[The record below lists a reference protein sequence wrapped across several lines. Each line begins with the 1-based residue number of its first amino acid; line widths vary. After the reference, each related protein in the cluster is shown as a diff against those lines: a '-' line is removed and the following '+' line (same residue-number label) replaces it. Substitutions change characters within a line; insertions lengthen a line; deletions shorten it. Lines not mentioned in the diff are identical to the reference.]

1 MKKVSVLKKALA
13 SVVSAATLISCTAAN
28 TMNFAAVTAAD
39 GANYAEAL
47 AMSLYFFDANECG
60 TEVDDNCLT
69 WRGNCHTYDAE
80 ASLDSA
86 VNLSSSEKE
95 MIRAA
100 NGGSNTVDASGGYHD
115 AGDHIKFN
123 VTMGFA
129 ASSLAM
135 SYYMN
140 PGAYE
145 KANCEGHFKEILK
158 KTCDYLMKTTY
169 LDSSGNVYAVCATV
183 ANSADH
189 DVTWEAPEKQTY
201 DRPTYWL
208 TKSFNNSVTTATMAS
223 ALAGTAYVFKDVD
236 SEYSAECMKYAKA
249 LYNFAKDYPGMNDTN
264 SGLYSLTDTYVD
276 DLALTEVWFYIN
288 GEGSLPTYKPT
299 ANGCYNGQYYDYHLY
314 CWDKVWSGYAT
325 LMYYI
330 TGDQTFASEMQFE
343 LNNKGGL
350 STTSYNAAGWGAS
363 RYNCALQMVAL
374 GLAKGDANSSY
385 ALGAKYQTDYLL
397 GNNQKSTSFLL
408 GYGNKWP
415 DQIHHRAAN
424 PGKTS
429 GMSSGGHILYGA
441 LVGGPTD
448 SNCTYT
454 DQWDQY
460 QSTEP
465 ALDYNACFA
474 LACAGLVNLYG
485 GDASELDDII
495 KNADEID
502 ETYDFGSGENPQPT
516 TEATEATET
525 TGGNEKL
532 KGDVNNDG
540 AVDISDV
547 VCLGRYLVGD
557 SEQIEAYTT
566 SGEYVWTNRIGEN
579 SYSEV
584 YLDVNEDEKVNVFDY
599 VSLRKILIN
608 K

>member
-1 MKKVSVLKKALA
+1 MRKAAGWKKAMA
-13 SVVSAATLISCTAAN
+13 SLVSAATLFSCTITG
-28 TMNFAAVTAAD
+28 TMNFSTVTAAD

-86 VNLSSSEKE
+86 ANLSSSEKA
-95 MIRAA
+95 MIKEA
-100 NGGSNTVDASGGYHD
+100 NGGSNTVDVSGGYHD

-145 KANCEGHFKEILK
+145 KANCEGHFREVLK

-169 LDSSGNVYAVCATV
+169 LDNSGNVYAVCATV

-189 DVTWEAPEKQTY
+189 DVTWEPPEKQTY

-208 TKSFNNSVTTATMAS
+208 TASYNNSVTTATMAS

-236 SEYSAECMKYAKA
+236 AEYSAKCMKYSKA
-249 LYNFAKDYPGMNDTN
+249 LYDFAKKYPDMQDTT
-264 SGLYSLTDTYVD
+264 SGLYRLTDTYID
-276 DLALTEVWFYIN
+276 DLALAEVWFYIN

-330 TGDQTFASEMQFE
+330 TGDQAFANEMQFE
-343 LNNKGGL
+343 LNNKGGVP
-350 STTSYNAAGWGAS
+350 TNKYNAAGWGAS

-374 GLAKGDANSSY
+374 GLAKGDANSTY

-408 GYGNKWP
+408 GYGNTWP
-415 DQIHHRAAN
+415 QQVHHRAAN
-424 PGKTS
+424 SQKT
-429 GMSSGGHILYGA
+429 GMTHVLYGA

-448 SNCTYT
+448 SDCTYT
-454 DQWDQY
+454 DYWDQY

-474 LACAGLVNLYG
+474 LACAGLVNIYG

-495 KNADEID
+495 KNAPEID
-502 ETYDFGSGENPQPT
+502 ENYKFDGEEQPQPS
-516 TEATEATET
+516 TETTET
-525 TGGNEKL
+525 TGDEKL

-540 AVDISDV
+540 VVNVTDV
-547 VCLGRYLVGD
+547 VCLGRYLVKAELTED
-557 SEQIEAYTT
+557 VDT
-566 SGEYVWTNRIGEN
+566 SDFNY
-579 SYSEV
+579 
-584 YLDVNEDEKVNVFDY
+584 DVNDDGKINVFDL
-599 VSLRKILIN
+599 VAVRRILIEQ
-608 K
+608 

>member
-1 MKKVSVLKKALA
+1 MRKAAGWKKAMA
-13 SVVSAATLISCTAAN
+13 SLVSAATLFSCTITG
-28 TMNFAAVTAAD
+28 TMNFSTVTAAD

-86 VNLSSSEKE
+86 ANLSSSEKA
-95 MIRAA
+95 MIKEA
-100 NGGSNTVDASGGYHD
+100 NGGSNTVDVSGGYHD

-145 KANCEGHFKEILK
+145 KANCEGHFREVLK

-169 LDSSGNVYAVCATV
+169 LDNSGNVYAVCATV

-189 DVTWEAPEKQTY
+189 DVTWEPPEKQTY

-208 TKSFNNSVTTATMAS
+208 TASYNNSVTTATMAS

-236 SEYSAECMKYAKA
+236 AEYSAKCMKYSKA
-249 LYNFAKDYPGMNDTN
+249 LYDFAKKYPDMQDTT
-264 SGLYSLTDTYVD
+264 SGLYRLTDTYID
-276 DLALTEVWFYIN
+276 DLALAEVWFYIN

-330 TGDQTFASEMQFE
+330 TGDQAFANEMQFE
-343 LNNKGGL
+343 LNNKGGVP
-350 STTSYNAAGWGAS
+350 TNKYNAAGWGAS

-374 GLAKGDANSSY
+374 GLAKGDANSTY

-408 GYGNKWP
+408 GYGNTWP
-415 DQIHHRAAN
+415 QQVHHRAGN
-424 PGKTS
+424 SQKT
-429 GMSSGGHILYGA
+429 GMTHVLNGA

-448 SNCTYT
+448 SDCTYT
-454 DQWDQY
+454 DYWDQY

-495 KNADEID
+495 KNAPEID
-502 ETYDFGSGENPQPT
+502 ENYKFDGEEQPQPS
-516 TEATEATET
+516 TETTET
-525 TGGNEKL
+525 TGDEKL

-540 AVDISDV
+540 VVNVTDV
-547 VCLGRYLVGD
+547 VCLGRYLVKAELTED
-557 SEQIEAYTT
+557 VDT
-566 SGEYVWTNRIGEN
+566 SDFNY
-579 SYSEV
+579 
-584 YLDVNEDEKVNVFDY
+584 DVNDDGKINVFDL
-599 VSLRKILIN
+599 VAVRRILIEQ
-608 K
+608 